1 MLHLADLPKAQV
13 TLPCRVNSCTAE
25 LCGAAWETTTIKRKG
40 MSGNGMFQLMSGIVG
55 STGDATGR
63 MEKFTE
69 LVRSLVDQH
78 DVQQLKDLVD
88 CMLAEESSFALFAR
102 PVLQQVAEKME
113 KLKNSELKELARHT
127 LDRLRGRV
135 VSFEEEDF
143 VMRELLSE
151 VFQAE
156 GDWAEAAKCLAAIN
170 LESGTR
176 CRTPLQK
183 AEKYV
188 KIAELYLEDD
198 DPVAADTFCSR
209 AAMVMHE
216 VNDTPLLLRYRV
228 CHVLVATAVPAAL
241 AETVVVVA
249 PAAAAAIV
257 ALAAAAA
264 IVAAAAIAAAVV
276 GVDAV
281 VVDVEEGPVEQTIRK
296 GKGKGKRAPNAEHCL
311 PPIHPEVEALCK
323 KFAIEEK
330 IMRRL
335 DDVMRTR
342 EDSFE
347 TDLKALYEVCESAK
361 KPSGSLMVKIGELER
376 GCFTGADKLDQCML
390 TFRSKYKLDDRALAR
405 FVEVCHPRSQKLDDI
420 RQMEKYLKN
429 APNPSQVVIPLLMRI
444 EKEGRLPSP
453 ERTKDKDKER
463 IGLESVN
470 RAPDHAQADLLQLL
484 KCAVTCAI
492 LAPAGPQRS
501 RILASLC
508 KDERI
513 RAVEHFEILQKMF
526 MERLI
531 RGSEVHKF
539 EDGLLPHQK
548 ATGPDGSTVLE
559 RAVLQHNVLA
569 ASRVY
574 KNMRLPQL
582 GHLLEVSPEHA
593 EKIAAKMIAEKR
605 LAGFIDQ
612 KSGVIHFEGTEIVD
626 HRLAKFCHFVL
637 SVICIYTLYNIFA
650 YI

>member
-1 MLHLADLPKAQV
+1 MGSAP
-13 TLPCRVNSCTAE
+13 
-25 LCGAAWETTTIKRKG
+25 G
-40 MSGNGMFQLMSGIVG
+40 SG
-55 STGDATGR
+55 D
-63 MEKFTE
+63 
-69 LVRSLVDQH
+69 
-78 DVQQLKDLVD
+78 
-88 CMLAEESSFALFAR
+88 
-102 PVLQQVAEKME
+102 
-113 KLKNSELKELARHT
+113 
-127 LDRLRGRV
+127 
-135 VSFEEEDF
+135 EEED
-143 VMRELLSE
+143 
-151 VFQAE
+151 
-156 GDWAEAAKCLAAIN
+156 
-170 LESGTR
+170 
-176 CRTPLQK
+176 
-183 AEKYV
+183 
-188 KIAELYLEDD
+188 DD
-198 DPVAADTFCSR
+198 KK
-209 AAMVMHE
+209 
-216 VNDTPLLLRYRV
+216 
-228 CHVLVATAVPAAL
+228 
-241 AETVVVVA
+241 
-249 PAAAAAIV
+249 
-257 ALAAAAA
+257 
-264 IVAAAAIAAAVV
+264 
-276 GVDAV
+276 
-281 VVDVEEGPVEQTIRK
+281 EEGPVEQTIRK

-361 KPSGSLMVKIGELER
+361 KPSGSLMARNQDCDDCDDGSFWQAE
-376 GCFTGADKLDQCML
+376 
-390 TFRSKYKLDDRALAR
+390 SKYKLDDRALAR
-405 FVEVCHPRSQKLDDI
+405 FVEVCHPRSQKMDDI

-429 APNPSQVVIPLLMRI
+429 APNPSQVVIPLLTRI

-463 IGLESVN
+463 IGVEMCGDADITPVARCRGLERRSRNRSLESVN
-470 RAPDHAQADLLQLL
+470 HAPDHAQDPEESVRSTIPRPQEWHLMCRLKPWAKFLEAASKYCDLSQQTFGGQICEADLLQLL

-612 KSGVIHFEGTEIVD
+612 KSGVIHFEGGGDDLQQWDRHIRNVCTQVNS
-626 HRLAKFCHFVL
+626 VL
-637 SVICIYTLYNIFA
+637 SKIKDQSA
-650 YI
+650 MKDG